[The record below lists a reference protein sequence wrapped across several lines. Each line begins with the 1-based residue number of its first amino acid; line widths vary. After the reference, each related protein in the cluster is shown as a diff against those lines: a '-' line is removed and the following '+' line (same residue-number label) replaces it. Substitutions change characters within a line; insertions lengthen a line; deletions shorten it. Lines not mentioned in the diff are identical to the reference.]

1 VVPGETKTEDFLL
14 NWINWLIWLVPL
26 AVSLLAIGLWVLTL
40 VGLPGN
46 WGLLIVAAT
55 TAYFAPSDQPLD
67 VSVTVVV
74 GMGIVAIVG
83 EALEF
88 AASALGVNK
97 LGGSKKGSAMAL
109 VGSIVGAIAGMILGV
124 PIPVVGSLIAAVVFG
139 CFGAFGGAILGEHWD
154 GKDWPEALKIGWGA
168 FWGRLIGTVLK
179 TLCGTVLLV
188 TLLVS
193 VWTTYL

>member
-1 VVPGETKTEDFLL
+1 MGWFLWIVPV
-14 NWINWLIWLVPL
+14 LVS
-26 AVSLLAIGLWVLTL
+26 VLAIGLWVLTL

-46 WGLLIVAAT
+46 WGLLLVAAI
-55 TAYFAPSDQPLD
+55 TAYLVPPDRPLD
-67 VSVTVVV
+67 VSLTVVV
-74 GMGIVAIVG
+74 GMGIVAIIG

-88 AASALGVNK
+88 AASAMGVNK

-109 VGSIVGAIAGMILGV
+109 VGSIVGALAGMILGV
-124 PIPVVGSLIAAVVFG
+124 PIPIIGSLVAAIVFG

-154 GKDWPEALKIGWGA
+154 GKEWPEALKIGWGA
-168 FWGRLIGTVLK
+168 FWGRLFGTVLK

-193 VWTTYL
+193 VWTTYF